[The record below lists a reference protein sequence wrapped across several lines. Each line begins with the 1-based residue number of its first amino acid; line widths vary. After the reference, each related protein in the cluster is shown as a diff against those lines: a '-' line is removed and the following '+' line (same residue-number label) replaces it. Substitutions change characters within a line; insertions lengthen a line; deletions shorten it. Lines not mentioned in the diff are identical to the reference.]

1 MACLFVLVL
10 GVGQVG
16 AVPSGNPPV
25 LPEVTAADA
34 AFRQVASGAV
44 PSSAPVSPSSAN
56 VLPAAH
62 AYGHHAVGYLA
73 IETPVGQTPDRPQ
86 DNTPAVLG
94 RLEFPR
100 LVGSFGLF
108 AAGKL
113 QTKAGLPYSKENSA
127 CVGIEA
133 AVFHDWTAYTYAE
146 RRFDVGANRIMA
158 GVRYNFNVGF

>member
-1 MACLFVLVL
+1 MKIAVNVLASLACLLV
-10 GVGQVG
+10 VGG
-16 AVPSGNPPV
+16 AVQAAPPV
-25 LPEVTAADA
+25 LPEVTTEVA
-34 AFRQVASGAV
+34 AFHPGAV
-44 PSSAPVSPSSAN
+44 AAVAASVAALSAPP
-56 VLPAAH
+56 VLPA
-62 AYGHHAVGYLA
+62 YRHHAVGYLA

-86 DNTPAVLG
+86 DNTPSVLG

-113 QTKAGLPYSKENSA
+113 QTKKGLPYSKENSA

-146 RRFDVGANRIMA
+146 RRFDVGANRFMA